1 MQKERRMP
9 AGRHGHKIREYKRR
23 IDALLEAE
31 RERRRPLSPPPPPI
45 NEEHAALRRRIAELY
60 RTLFDTEAP
69 EGLLDPEDPD
79 LIEWFEETFD
89 ERVKENPE
97 LDNILRTLIRL
108 QREEC
113 SLLAKNSVDY
123 RPYEIYQLE

>member
-1 MQKERRMP
+1 MP

-45 NEEHAALRRRIAELY
+45 NEEHAALRRHMAEAY
-60 RTLFDTEAP
+60 RTLFDLEGP

-79 LIEWFEETFD
+79 LIEWFEETYD

-97 LDNILRTLIRL
+97 LDNLADTLMRL
-108 QREEC
+108 QSEEVE
-113 SLLAKNSVDY
+113 LLAKNGVDY
-123 RPYEIYQLE
+123 RPYEVYQLE